1 MLKYTQT
8 ICVQELWDTK
18 SSIWDDLRKGL
29 GTGRKQYLRG
39 NMDNIINLQKKIVP
53 ELTDLL
59 VLRYQILRQVS
70 HEFPIGRRALSARL
84 GLSERVLR
92 AQVDFLKKAGLLEFS
107 ASGMTVTEEGNNIL
121 RELADYVRK
130 LQGIS
135 YLEKQ
140 LSDNLHIGRVV
151 ILPGDSDQEAVVKRE
166 IGRTAARILSKLLA
180 DGKEHIVAVSGGTT
194 MAAMAV
200 NVSGSHPNTV
210 VVPARGGLGDNV
222 ELQANTIATVLA
234 QRLGAGYR
242 QLYVPDSV
250 SEDILNSILKED
262 VGVRSVVDII
272 KKADILVHGMGQAK
286 VMARHRRLSPEI
298 MAKLEQDGAVGE
310 AFGQY
315 CALDGKQV
323 FMTNNAGLML
333 QDLQNIGVI
342 IGIAGGKSKAAAI
355 LSIIR
360 ASRQDILITDEA
372 AALEMVRMAGIA
384 N

>member
-1 MLKYTQT
+1 
-8 ICVQELWDTK
+8 
-18 SSIWDDLRKGL
+18 
-29 GTGRKQYLRG
+29 
-39 NMDNIINLQKKIVP
+39 MDNIINLQKKIVP

-59 VLRYQILRQVS
+59 VLRYQILRQIS
-70 HEFPIGRRALSARL
+70 HEHPIGRRALASRL

-92 AQVDFLKKAGLLEFS
+92 AQVDFLKKSGLLEFS
-107 ASGMTVTEEGNNIL
+107 ASGMTVTEEGADIL

-130 LQGIS
+130 LQSIA
-135 YLEKQ
+135 YLEERLQ
-140 LSDNLHIGRVV
+140 ENLKIGRVV
-151 ILPGDSDQEAVVKRE
+151 ILPGDSDQEEVVKRE
-166 IGRTAARILSKLLA
+166 IGRSAARILSKLLS
-180 DGKEHIVAVSGGTT
+180 DDKEHIVAVSGGTT
-194 MAAMAV
+194 MAAMAA
-200 NVSGSHPNTV
+200 NISGSHSRTV

-234 QRLGAGYR
+234 QKLGASYR

-298 MAKLEQDGAVGE
+298 MTKLEQDGAVGE

-355 LSIIR
+355 LSVIR
-360 ASRQDILITDEA
+360 ASRQDILVTDEA
-372 AALEMVRMAGIA
+372 AALEMVRMAGIT